1 MKYNIERFIKAQ
13 KDTFD
18 YVIKELKTER
28 KESHW
33 IWYIFP
39 QIKGLG
45 ESPNAVYYSIENIEE
60 AKQYCLN
67 EILYNRYRLCCTILL
82 NAKAK
87 DINLIMGYI
96 GAMKLKSSLTLFY
109 YADKD
114 NNELYKQLIDKYF
127 YSKFDELTI
136 NKLKSII

>member
-1 MKYNIERFIKAQ
+1 MKYNIERFLKAQ
-13 KDTFD
+13 EGTFD
-18 YVIKELKTER
+18 YVIKELKNER

-45 ESPNAVYYSIENIEE
+45 YSEMAIYYSIENIEE

-67 EILYNRYRLCCTILL
+67 ETLYNRYRLCCTILL
-82 NAKAK
+82 NAKEK

-96 GAMKLKSSLTLFY
+96 DAMKLKSSLTLFY

-114 NNELYKQLIDKYF
+114 NNELYKQLLDKY
-127 YSKFDELTI
+127 YDSKFDEITI
-136 NKLKSII
+136 NHIK

>member
-18 YVIKELKTER
+18 YVIKELKNER

-82 NAKAK
+82 NAKEK

-96 GAMKLKSSLTLFY
+96 DAMKLKIF
-109 YADKD
+109 
-114 NNELYKQLIDKYF
+114 
-127 YSKFDELTI
+127 I
-136 NKLKSII
+136 NFILLC